1 MSEEFKAVLF
11 LVGVF
16 VLLFANM
23 TKDRNYESE
32 DKDVD

>member
-1 MSEEFKAVLF
+1 MCGEFKATLF

-23 TKDRNYESE
+23 MKDRNYESE
-32 DKDVD
+32 DKNVD

>member
-1 MSEEFKAVLF
+1 MCGELKATLF

-16 VLLFANM
+16 ILLFANM

-32 DKDVD
+32 DKNVD